1 MASLSHFLSTSQNPK
16 LNPRALPNPNPNPKP
31 NPIAKTAILVRPRAK
46 SQQVHSPRIPHSSS
60 FPKLHLPALNE
71 PETLTLNL
79 TPPLPS
85 NPLRL
90 WRDVE
95 TAASNGTAAK
105 FPWTVLGIS
114 PPEARAALVAAAIS
128 LAFRFVLAEPRS
140 IPSLSM
146 YPTLDVGDRIVAE
159 KVSYFFRTPCVD
171 DIIVFRSPPVLQ
183 DLGYSEQE
191 VFIKRVVAM
200 AGDVVEV
207 TNGKLVVNERE
218 RQEEFILEPL
228 SYDMIRTIVPKGS
241 VFVMGDNRNNS
252 YDSHIWGPLPVE
264 NIVGRSVYRYWPPH
278 RAGSIS

>member
-159 KVSYFFRTPCVD
+159 K
-171 DIIVFRSPPVLQ
+171 